1 MLTRRAAILSLSS
14 VATASAQRPNLSSLP
29 CGPNSGMPFLAPSRD
44 GGAILSWL
52 EPLTPERYSLRASR
66 WRKGAW
72 SEPQEIAAGDN
83 WFINWADFPSIVEL
97 DSGTL
102 LAHWLDRVG
111 KGAYGYGIRVA
122 RAETWGSKWTET
134 FFAPPSDPKDYS
146 GFLSF
151 TKTPKGA
158 AAVYLAPPPANPA
171 APAPAATT
179 IAHSDHGM
187 SEEGHRK
194 TLRFVEFD
202 AAGRPAGDRELDP
215 DTCSCCQTTITTTRR
230 GLIAAY
236 RDHLPG
242 EVRDISSLHLLNGQ
256 WSKPQPVHRDGWVI
270 NGCPTDGP
278 SLASKNDTLAAVWLT
293 RAVDTPKVQLALSRD
308 GGATYSAPLRLDEG
322 KPLGRPSLTMLGD
335 DFLVTWLEKTT
346 SGTEIR
352 LRRVTPAGS
361 LKQSVSVAPVP
372 ASRTTGF
379 PRLVVSGDRIL
390 LTWREGRVQLATLDA
405 ASIA

>member
-1 MLTRRAAILSLSS
+1 MLTRRAALLTFGSAFAAGSQPSRQSS
-14 VATASAQRPNLSSLP
+14 P
-29 CGPNSGMPFLAPSRD
+29 CGSASGMPFLTASHS
-44 GGAILSWL
+44 GGALLSWL
-52 EPLTPERYSLRASR
+52 EPVTPDRYSLRAAR
-66 WRKGAW
+66 WHKGLW
-72 SEPQEIAAGDN
+72 SEAREIATGDN
-83 WFINWADFPSIVEL
+83 WFINWADFPSIVEME
-97 DSGTL
+97 SGTL

-122 RAETWGSKWTET
+122 SAEHWGSAWKET

-158 AAVYLAPPPANPA
+158 AAVYLAPPPAA
-171 APAPAATT
+171 AEPTHVAD
-179 IAHSDHGM
+179 HSEHGM